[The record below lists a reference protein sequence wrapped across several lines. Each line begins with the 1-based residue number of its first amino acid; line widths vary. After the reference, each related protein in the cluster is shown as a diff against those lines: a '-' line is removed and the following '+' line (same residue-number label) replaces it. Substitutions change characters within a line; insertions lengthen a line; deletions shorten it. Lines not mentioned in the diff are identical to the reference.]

1 MLTVF
6 LVVQAMINGGLLIA
20 FLLLLRER
28 TRTASLAA
36 AREDRLEELAAE
48 FCALGQALTSAS
60 PPVAKRAGPPRK
72 APEIPPARAFQPK
85 EFEPDNLT
93 APEPV
98 PSIPAAIHDTRSGVD
113 TEAAATTPTLPSEPI
128 ADRLKEA
135 AALLDLGQ
143 SVAAVAAKTAIPDGE
158 VQVLRN
164 LRRGQTAP
172 TRRRG
177 EGARKRPALATA

>member
-6 LVVQAMINGGLLIA
+6 LVGQAVINAGLLMA
-20 FLLLLRER
+20 LLLVLRER

-48 FCALGQALTSAS
+48 FCTLGQALTSAPPAVARRAAPLLKIPET
-60 PPVAKRAGPPRK
+60 PPVRPS
-72 APEIPPARAFQPK
+72 QPK
-85 EFEPDNLT
+85 ESKPDNP
-93 APEPV
+93 AVPEPV
-98 PSIPAAIHDTRSGVD
+98 QSVAAAMHAPRSGVD
-113 TEAAATTPTLPSEPI
+113 MVECGMSPPLPSEPI

-164 LRRGQTAP
+164 LRRGQTTPA
-172 TRRRG
+172 RRRA
-177 EGARKRPALATA
+177 ESPRKRPALATA